1 MKKKNLKDQNIQLRG
16 EVKEVFTNFSLEM
29 KVVRKVPK
37 TYYSNEGTIKSIK

>member
-1 MKKKNLKDQNIQLRG
+1 MKKKNMKEQSIQLRG
-16 EVKEVFTNFSLEM
+16 EVREILNNYDLEM

>member
-1 MKKKNLKDQNIQLRG
+1 MKKKNMKDQNIQLRG
-16 EVKEVFTNFSLEM
+16 EVKEIMINYDLEM